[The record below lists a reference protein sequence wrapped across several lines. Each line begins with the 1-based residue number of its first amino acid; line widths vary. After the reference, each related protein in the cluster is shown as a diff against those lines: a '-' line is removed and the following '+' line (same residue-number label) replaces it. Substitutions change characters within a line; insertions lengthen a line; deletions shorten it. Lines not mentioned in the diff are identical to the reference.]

1 VPRVIGTV
9 VFVVIF
15 IVIGLT
21 VVFAAMRGGRRRGA
35 GARRPEGR
43 GTRRAWA
50 VGLPLAM
57 VVLGLGIPLLVLV
70 ANADNHAKRGP
81 SGVDLTSAEAHGREV
96 FAKNCTQCHTL
107 GGSGAVGKVG
117 PNLDNLR
124 PPAALI
130 LDAIKNGRAR
140 GNGQMPA
147 NLVQGQD
154 ARDVA
159 AFVAAVAG
167 RES

>member
-1 VPRVIGTV
+1 MIGTI
-9 VFVVIF
+9 VFVLIF
-15 IVIGLT
+15 ILIGLS
-21 VVFAAMRGGRRRGA
+21 VVFAAMRGGRRRGGA
-35 GARRPEGR
+35 ARRPEGL
-43 GTRRAWA
+43 GARRAWA

-57 VVLGLGIPLLVLV
+57 IVIGLGIPLLVLV
-70 ANADNHAKRGP
+70 ANADNHAKKGP
-81 SGVDLTSAEAHGREV
+81 SGVKLTASEANGREI

-107 GGSGAVGKVG
+107 GGSDAVGKVG
-117 PNLDNLR
+117 PNLDQLH
-124 PPAALI
+124 PPAALV

-154 ARDVA
+154 AKDVA
-159 AFVAAVAG
+159 AYVAAVAG